1 MKRHHIIQN
10 LIAICVA
17 TGCTLE
23 EPCQNDEI
31 YSAGSCIKCRDYGD
45 HHIGADGYCVKDTIE
60 ACGEGL
66 TNCREIEGASDVG
79 CIHGK
84 CQILRCDDS
93 RGYEFDNNR
102 CIQGEAFSCG
112 TDRINC
118 VSDWLPKVYADQSW
132 TAGST
137 PLCAEGQC
145 MIGTCAPGYE
155 HIRCADYIDRYAA
168 DYKKEYG
175 ESFSIPLCE
184 SASNQDTTICLKY
197 ICPLSGSSLQKAAPG
212 ACGCELAEDT
222 DDDDYDG
229 IINCLDACPNNPSK
243 SDKNLWWDKEAG
255 TGIRCDIWDTDHD
268 GVDDDEDICPT
279 RESIQSVSDFSIEEL
294 AKYDL
299 ITDGAPDKEKIA
311 KISNI
316 KHLELCGILVEN
328 EFDTVYG
335 YHIYNAKDLTSQN
348 LSGLYSSTLYSGVF
362 CTTGNESCN
371 QNILTKCVNSVNIRY
386 SCSECIIDP
395 PSAATCEEQTY
406 IPIEPRFRV
415 FLENDINLDD
425 HNIKTIISTNKH
437 TNDGSS
443 ASEKFECYGL
453 WEAIPRAVAIEFDG
467 KGHTIYY
474 RRYSDDTTT
483 QRCNLMD
490 ALFAEI
496 SYSTF
501 KNFTIDFD
509 MNGYGHALL
518 TNHAYSSQ
526 FSDITVRQ
534 ATLETSIA
542 DSGIGTLVGNAI
554 NLVQPSDAYNRFSNI
569 NISHLTLSAPNAQRV
584 GGLVGNAEDKIVYD
598 GVHLSD
604 MTIQGTT
611 YTGGLVGNAEDKIV
625 CDGIHLSDMTIQGT
639 TYTGGLAGYS
649 RWISGQNIELE
660 DILINGESYTGGFI
674 GYTSGVEG
682 IDLLDTNLDNIT
694 VHGKDN
700 TGGLVGYANKIALS
714 GDYTQTN
721 SMINGNNN
729 TGGIVGRVSRP
740 IDFATDSFK
749 IEHGTITGN
758 DYVGGVFGQGRILEF
773 NELSVNLGRISGNN
787 SIGGFAGEIGSWCPP
802 QSNSPI
808 VNRIAEVSGNDH
820 VGGFAG
826 SLSIGC
832 APQNKPKTGPIWLYN
847 IIGKVTGTGK
857 SIGGMAGEI
866 KSNPYVFLSY
876 IYNKAKEVSGDNAVG
891 GMFGTMSGVE
901 NELYQMYNYVGSVT
915 ANSGAGGFIGEIY
928 SKQSYINTIHHIMND
943 VQHVQTTYAVEND
956 LPKYTGGFIGT
967 VRSAVLNLS
976 LIENKNALIE
986 GTDRVGG
993 LLGYYEN
1000 SQESSGQCDA
1010 KLKLD
1015 YVHSQADVIHGIQHL
1030 GSLIGYFSV
1039 ATRPC
1044 GNVNFEISDVTS
1056 YAVLPQCD
1064 AENNDSGLGA
1074 QTSLPDTFSRAFF
1087 ATFSEKNKDHHYG
1100 CDSVIGKGN
1109 LDAANTSSVF
1119 WYSPEDP
1126 ATHGFAPFGPNTC
1139 DSPLAERFDE
1149 TTIDRLL
1156 SQLNFS
1162 HRTTEFTYGGTKL
1175 KLPTA
1180 MSLDTIEHEFVGI
1193 NNSYTKD

>member
-168 DYKKEYG
+168 DYQKEYG
-175 ESFSIPLCE
+175 DSFSIPLCE

-425 HNIKTIISTNKH
+425 NNIKTIISTNKH

-554 NLVQPSDAYNRFSNI
+554 NLAEQSDAYNRFSNI

-611 YTGGLVGNAEDKIV
+611 YTGGL
-625 CDGIHLSDMTIQGT
+625 
-639 TYTGGLAGYS
+639 AGYS
-649 RWISGQNIELE
+649 RWISGQNIELK

-682 IDLLDTNLDNIT
+682 IDTNLDSIT
-694 VHGKDN
+694 VNGN
-700 TGGLVGYANKIALS
+700 NYTGGLVGNSTDISLS
-714 GDYTQTN
+714 GNYTQTN
-721 SMINGNNN
+721 SIINGSNY
-729 TGGIVGRVSRP
+729 TGGIVGRVYKT

-749 IEHGTITGN
+749 IAHGTITGKN
-758 DYVGGVFGQGRILEF
+758 YVGGVFGQGRIPEF

-787 SIGGFAGEIGSWCPP
+787 SIGGFAGKIDSWCPP

-832 APQNKPKTGPIWLYN
+832 DPQNKTTTGPIWLYN

-866 KSNPYVFLSY
+866 GGKAGDISGMAGEIKSNHYVFLSH
-876 IYNKAKEVSGDNAVG
+876 IYNRVEEVSGNNAVG
-891 GMFGTMSGVE
+891 GMFGTMSGE
-901 NELYQMYNYVGSVT
+901 KNELYQMYNYVGSVT

-928 SKQSYINTIHHIMND
+928 SEQSYINTIHHIMND

-956 LPKYTGGFIGT
+956 LPKYTGGFIGA

-1015 YVHSQADVIHGIQHL
+1015 YVHSQADVIHGDQHL
-1030 GSLIGYFSV
+1030 GSLIGSLIGSFSS
-1039 ATRPC
+1039 ALSRC
-1044 GNVNFEISDVTS
+1044 SDFEISNVTS

-1074 QTSLPDTFSRAFF
+1074 QTSLTDTFSRAFF

-1139 DSPLAERFDE
+1139 DSPLAKRFDE
-1149 TTIDRLL
+1149 TTIDDIL
-1156 SQLNFS
+1156 SQLTFS